1 MRQLNFEKLE
11 VWKRSCRLS
20 CDLYLLLDTCK
31 NYGFKDQITRSALS
45 IASNIAEGEERETAK
60 ESARFLY
67 IAKGSAGEAI
77 TQLYIGIEA
86 GFLDKQKGLALLNEA
101 KEISA
106 MLASLI
112 KIRKGYVREDS
123 AEYLGKAGPR

>member
-1 MRQLNFEKLE
+1 MRQLDFEKLD

-20 CDLYLLLDTCK
+20 CEVYKELNDCK
-31 NYGFKDQITRSALS
+31 NFGFKDQLTRSALS
-45 IASNIAEGEERETAK
+45 IASNIAEGEERETAN

-86 GFLDKQKGLALLNEA
+86 GFVEKQKALILINEA

-106 MLASLI
+106 MLAALI
-112 KIRKGYVREDS
+112 KRRKGSVRELP
-123 AEYLGKAGPR
+123 AIYE

>member
-1 MRQLNFEKLE
+1 MMRQLAFEKLE

-20 CDLYLLLDTCK
+20 CELYKELDSCK
-31 NYGFKDQITRSALS
+31 NYGFKDQLTRSALS
-45 IASNIAEGEERETAK
+45 IASNIAEGEERETAN

-86 GFLDKQKGLALLNEA
+86 GFIEKQKGLALINET

-106 MLASLI
+106 MLAALTRR
-112 KIRKGYVREDS
+112 RKGSVREPS
-123 AEYLGKAGPR
+123 ALYE

>member
-1 MRQLNFEKLE
+1 MMRQLAFEKLD

-20 CDLYLLLDTCK
+20 CEVYKQLEPCK
-31 NYGFKDQITRSALS
+31 NFGFKDQLSRSALS
-45 IASNIAEGEERETAK
+45 IASNIAEGEERETAN

-77 TQLYIGIEA
+77 TQLYVGIEA
-86 GFLDKQKGLALLNEA
+86 GFIEKQKGLALINET

-106 MLASLI
+106 MLAALI
-112 KIRKGYVREDS
+112 RRRKGSVREP
-123 AEYLGKAGPR
+123 KAQYE